1 MNDPSRAESRDPSR
15 AESRDRFRLDNQ
27 VAVVTGAC
35 GKLGPIWIEAL
46 MDAGARVAAL
56 ELPGAPASST
66 YRGLEERAGSMVQRF
81 DCDITN
87 RGSIES
93 AAAAVMARMGAP
105 TILVNNA
112 GVDQP
117 PDSGG
122 NRSRIEDLPLEQF
135 RRMLDV
141 NLTGTFQVTQMFGA
155 QMAARGGGSII
166 NIGSLYASV
175 SPDQRFYD
183 HLPGDLPFLKS
194 PAYGASKAAV
204 VNMTKY
210 FSTLWGKQGVR
221 VNALSPGGV
230 LGGQDDQFKSKY
242 GARVPL
248 GRMAQAEDLKGPLVF
263 LASAA
268 SSYVTGHEL
277 RVDGGFTAW

>member
-1 MNDPSRAESRDPSR
+1 MNQ
-15 AESRDRFRLDNQ
+15 RFNLDNQ
-27 VAVVTGAC
+27 IAVVTGAC

-46 MDAGARVAAL
+46 VEAGAKVAAL
-56 ELPGAPASST
+56 ELPGAPASSA
-66 YRGLEERAGSMVQRF
+66 YRALEEQAPANVQRF

-87 RGSIES
+87 RASVEN
-93 AAAAVMARMGAP
+93 AAAAVASRMGAP

-122 NRSRIEDLPLEQF
+122 NRSRIEDLPIDQF

-141 NLTGTFQVTQMFGA
+141 NLMGTFQVTQVFGA
-155 QMAARGGGSII
+155 AMAERGGGSII

-210 FSTLWGKQGVR
+210 FSTLWGARGVR
-221 VNALSPGGV
+221 VNTLSPGGV
-230 LGGQDDQFKSKY
+230 LGGQDEQFKKKY
-242 GARVPL
+242 GARVPI

-263 LASAA
+263 LASSA